1 MVRCRLGGGVGREET
16 RGIESLFGD
25 ARAFRH
31 GSPETG
37 RIFVATEVLL
47 GNPISAAV
55 HPRANP
61 IGLLSVVY
69 PNHPMDGVVKKE
81 KRDRED
87 FSNYLSQIFIKT
99 NLF

>member
-1 MVRCRLGGGVGREET
+1 M
-16 RGIESLFGD
+16 FGD

-55 HPRANP
+55 QPRANR

-69 PNHPMDGVVKKE
+69 PNHPMETDGVVE
-81 KRDRED
+81 KGKRSRRFLQPGSILRKFYD
-87 FSNYLSQIFIKT
+87 STQICLNI
-99 NLF
+99 